1 MLIQLLSP
9 SGFIKPKL
17 NAKAKMFIHITL
29 LYVPKY
35 QTASI
40 YSELKNIT
48 DLKVHEYLIF

>member
-1 MLIQLLSP
+1 
-9 SGFIKPKL
+9 
-17 NAKAKMFIHITL
+17 MFIHITL

-48 DLKVHEYLIF
+48 DLKTKVHEYLIS

>member
-1 MLIQLLSP
+1 
-9 SGFIKPKL
+9 
-17 NAKAKMFIHITL
+17 MFIHITL

-48 DLKVHEYLIF
+48 DLKTKVHEYLIFWLHKYLASQSNM